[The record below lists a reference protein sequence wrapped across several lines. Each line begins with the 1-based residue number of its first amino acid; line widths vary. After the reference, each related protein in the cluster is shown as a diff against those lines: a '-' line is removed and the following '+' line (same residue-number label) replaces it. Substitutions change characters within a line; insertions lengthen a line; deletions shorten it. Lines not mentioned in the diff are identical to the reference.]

1 MPLYVAIV
9 IFWKKV
15 VIGRKLFWKSNF
27 WMIIDNTVTKDGLL
41 LGLDLVYN
49 TSREL
54 HSILLGFS
62 RDKLYT

>member
-1 MPLYVAIV
+1 
-9 IFWKKV
+9 
-15 VIGRKLFWKSNF
+15 
-27 WMIIDNTVTKDGLL
+27 MIIDNIVTKDGLL

-54 HSILLGFS
+54 HSVLLGFS